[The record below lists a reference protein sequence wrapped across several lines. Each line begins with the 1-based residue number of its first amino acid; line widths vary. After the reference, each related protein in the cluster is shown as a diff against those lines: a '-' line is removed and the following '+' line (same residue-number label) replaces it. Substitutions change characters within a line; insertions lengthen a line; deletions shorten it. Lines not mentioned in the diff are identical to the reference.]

1 MSKQALHADGCTA
14 LHAPKAKYSR
24 TSVRA
29 EPWTQWAV
37 NLTAAGELLV
47 SNGRA
52 VGEDE
57 VYLLQ
62 VRPPTL
68 YTVQHATCS
77 VQRAACNM

>member
-1 MSKQALHADGCTA
+1 MPTAALHCTLRRLSTHVRPYERSRGLDG
-14 LHAPKAKYSR
+14 L
-24 TSVRA
+24 
-29 EPWTQWAV
+29 

>member
-1 MSKQALHADGCTA
+1 MPTAALHCT
-14 LHAPKAKYSR
+14 LRRLSTH
-24 TSVRA
+24 VR
-29 EPWTQWAV
+29 PYGL